1 MNNRNIRNP
10 DPKFSINSGKVWFGN
25 SFFKF
30 EKTLKNDKKDNL
42 IKSFFETIFNDISI
56 KINNYHLLIQKLIPV
71 LSFKI
76 RDNTKNEEKSLF
88 DLNKECIGGES
99 KKFILEKFVD
109 NFKINNSEFFKN
121 TTNTIKDN
129 FLGFQSIY
137 TNSIVTDTSLICGL
151 GAAHVL
157 ETALTLHHIWGVPYI
172 PGSSLKGVCRQVAFW
187 NLVEERGIPENK
199 LEDFQKKFYG
209 ELNLDVNN
217 EDMLVYQLLFGAQDF
232 KGLLLFLDAY
242 PEFNNNN
249 KSKND
254 NESNNIFKPIPPSER
269 TATSVDDNESN
280 NIFKLDIMNP
290 HYSKYYGDSTGRT
303 PPGDWENPTPIFFLT
318 VKEGVKFRFVV
329 LFDEWRWEKI
339 KNGGIY
345 ITKDKKKYLIVNKEN
360 TENKKDIENDNEK
373 ILKVNLPVKQF
384 ENILENEGFFNNILK
399 QALSFYG
406 VGSKTRLGYGSFK
419 V

>member
-1 MNNRNIRNP
+1 MDEMNNYREFLNFLYKNNGINFRRIHNNSLALNKFIKFEFFQNR
-10 DPKFSINSGKVWFGN
+10 DLKKYLLNTFEKFSSVNSSFIKN
-25 SFFKF
+25 SI
-30 EKTLKNDKKDNL
+30 EL
-42 IKSFFETIFNDISI
+42 IKTGL
-56 KINNYHLLIQKLIPV
+56 NNYKTV
-71 LSFKI
+71 YDNSLS
-76 RDNTKNEEKSLF
+76 TETPL
-88 DLNKECIGGES
+88 
-99 KKFILEKFVD
+99 V
-109 NFKINNSEFFKN
+109 
-121 TTNTIKDN
+121 
-129 FLGFQSIY
+129 
-137 TNSIVTDTSLICGL
+137 CGL

-187 NLVEERGIPENK
+187 KLVDGKNFSENQ
-199 LEDFQKKFYG
+199 LENFQKKFYG
-209 ELNLDVNN
+209 ELAIDN

-290 HYSKYYGDSTGRT
+290 HYSKYYGDSTGET
-303 PPGDWENPTPIFFLT
+303 PPGDWENPIPIFFLT
-318 VKEGVKFRFVV
+318 VKKGVNFRFVV

-339 KNGGIY
+339 KNEGIL
-345 ITKDKKKYLIVNKEN
+345 IARGEEKYLITNNV
-360 TENKKDIENDNEK
+360 TENSNEEEK
-373 ILKVNLPVKQF
+373 IKKVKLPVEKV
-384 ENILENEGFFNNILK
+384 EEKKNGSFFNEILK
-399 QALSFYG
+399 DALSFYG

-419 V
+419 A

>member
-10 DPKFSINSGKVWFGN
+10 DPKFSINNGKVWFGN

-30 EKTLKNDKKDNL
+30 EKTLKNDKKDDL

-56 KINNYHLLIQKLIPV
+56 KINNYHFLIQKLIPV

-121 TTNTIKDN
+121 TTDTIKDN

-137 TNSIVTDTSLICGL
+137 TNSIVTETPLICGL
-151 GAAHVL
+151 GATHVL
-157 ETALTLHHIWGVPYI
+157 ETSLTLHHIWGVPYI
-172 PGSSLKGVCRQVAFW
+172 PASSLKGVCRQVAFW
-187 NLVEERGIPENK
+187 KLVEEEKIEEGK

-217 EDMLVYQLLFGAQDF
+217 EDLLVYQLLFGAQDF

-242 PEFNNNN
+242 PECENNQ
-249 KSKND
+249 K
-254 NESNNIFKPIPPSER
+254 IFI
-269 TATSVDDNESN
+269 
-280 NIFKLDIMNP
+280 LDVMNP
-290 HYSKYYGDSTGRT
+290 HYSSYYGDKDGKI
-303 PPGDWENPTPIFFLT
+303 PPADWENPTPIFFLT

-329 LFDEWRWEKI
+329 LFDNWRWEKI
-339 KNGGIY
+339 KKEGI
-345 ITKDKKKYLIVNKEN
+345 LIVRGKEKYFITN
-360 TENKKDIENDNEK
+360 NVTENSNEEENIIK
-373 ILKVNLPVKQF
+373 NLPVGDVEKMKK
-384 ENILENEGFFNNILK
+384 NEEFFNIILK
-399 QALSFYG
+399 DALSFYG

>member
-1 MNNRNIRNP
+1 
-10 DPKFSINSGKVWFGN
+10 
-25 SFFKF
+25 
-30 EKTLKNDKKDNL
+30 
-42 IKSFFETIFNDISI
+42 
-56 KINNYHLLIQKLIPV
+56 
-71 LSFKI
+71 
-76 RDNTKNEEKSLF
+76 
-88 DLNKECIGGES
+88 
-99 KKFILEKFVD
+99 
-109 NFKINNSEFFKN
+109 
-121 TTNTIKDN
+121 
-129 FLGFQSIY
+129 
-137 TNSIVTDTSLICGL
+137 
-151 GAAHVL
+151 VL

-187 NLVEERGIPENK
+187 KLVEGKSIPENE
-199 LEDFQKKFYG
+199 LENFQKKFYG
-209 ELNLDVNN
+209 ELAIDN

-232 KGLLLFLDAY
+232 KGLLLFLDVY
-242 PEFNNNN
+242 PECNNE
-249 KSKND
+249 K
-254 NESNNIFKPIPPSER
+254 
-269 TATSVDDNESN
+269 
-280 NIFKLDIMNP
+280 IFKLDIMNP

-329 LFDEWRWEKI
+329 LFDNWRWEKI

>member
-56 KINNYHLLIQKLIPV
+56 KINNYHLLIKKLIPV

-129 FLGFQSIY
+129 FLGFQIIY
-137 TNSIVTDTSLICGL
+137 TNSIVTDTPLVCGL
-151 GAAHVL
+151 GATHVL
-157 ETALTLHHIWGVPYI
+157 ETSLTLHHIWGVPYI

-187 NLVEERGIPENK
+187 NLVDGKNFSENE
-199 LEDFQKKFYG
+199 LENFQKKFYG
-209 ELNLDVNN
+209 ELAIDN

-242 PEFNNNN
+242 PECENNQ
-249 KSKND
+249 K
-254 NESNNIFKPIPPSER
+254 IFI
-269 TATSVDDNESN
+269 
-280 NIFKLDIMNP
+280 LDVMNP
-290 HYSKYYGDSTGRT
+290 HYSSYYGDKDGKI
-303 PPGDWENPTPIFFLT
+303 PPADWENPTPIFFLT

-329 LFDEWRWEKI
+329 LFDKWRWEKI
-339 KNGGIY
+339 KNDGIY

-373 ILKVNLPVKQF
+373 ILKVNLPVEQF

-406 VGSKTRLGYGSFK
+406 VGSKTRLGYGSFT

>member
-10 DPKFSINSGKVWFGN
+10 DPKFSINNGKVWFGN

-30 EKTLKNDKKDNL
+30 EKTLKNDKKDDL

-56 KINNYHLLIQKLIPV
+56 KINNYHFLIQKLIPV

-121 TTNTIKDN
+121 TTDTIKDN

-137 TNSIVTDTSLICGL
+137 TNSIVTETPLICGL
-151 GAAHVL
+151 GATHVL
-157 ETALTLHHIWGVPYI
+157 ETSLTLHHIWGVPYI

-187 NLVEERGIPENK
+187 KLVEEEKIEEGK

-209 ELNLDVNN
+209 DLTIDDKKTLN
-217 EDMLVYQLLFGAQDF
+217 YQLLFGAQDF

-242 PEFNNNN
+242 PECE
-249 KSKND
+249 ND
-254 NESNNIFKPIPPSER
+254 QK
-269 TATSVDDNESN
+269 
-280 NIFKLDIMNP
+280 IFKLDIMNP
-290 HYSKYYGDSTGRT
+290 HYSSYYGDDSGKT
-303 PPGDWENPTPIFFLT
+303 PPADWENPIPIFFLT
-318 VKEGVKFRFVV
+318 VNEGVKFRFVV
-329 LFDEWRWEKI
+329 LFDKWRWEKI

-373 ILKVNLPVKQF
+373 IIKVNLPVEQF

>member
-1 MNNRNIRNP
+1 MNNCSQFINSLYINNGINFQKVENNTLAINKFIKTDFFEKRNSKKDLLNTFE
-10 DPKFSINSGKVWFGN
+10 KFSSVNF
-25 SFFKF
+25 SFISKAI
-30 EKTLKNDKKDNL
+30 ELIKTGLNNYKTVYDNL
-42 IKSFFETIFNDISI
+42 
-56 KINNYHLLIQKLIPV
+56 
-71 LSFKI
+71 LS
-76 RDNTKNEEKSLF
+76 
-88 DLNKECIGGES
+88 
-99 KKFILEKFVD
+99 
-109 NFKINNSEFFKN
+109 
-121 TTNTIKDN
+121 
-129 FLGFQSIY
+129 
-137 TNSIVTDTSLICGL
+137 TDTPLVCGL
-151 GAAHVL
+151 GVAHVL

-172 PGSSLKGVCRQVAFW
+172 PGSSLKGVCRQVVFW
-187 NLVEERGIPENK
+187 KLVEGKSIPENE
-199 LEDFQKKFYG
+199 LENFQKKFYG
-209 ELNLDVNN
+209 ELAIDN

-232 KGLLLFLDAY
+232 KGLLLFLDVY
-242 PEFNNNN
+242 PECNNE
-249 KSKND
+249 K
-254 NESNNIFKPIPPSER
+254 
-269 TATSVDDNESN
+269 
-280 NIFKLDIMNP
+280 IFKLDIMNP

-329 LFDEWRWEKI
+329 LFDNWRWEKI

>member
-1 MNNRNIRNP
+1 MKNINKGNSKDNFR
-10 DPKFSINSGKVWFGN
+10 FEINKGLIWFGN

-30 EKTLKNDKKDNL
+30 DEKFSNNKKEEL
-42 IKSFFETIFNDISI
+42 IKIFFDKIFE
-56 KINNYHLLIQKLIPV
+56 KINNKIDNYNLLIQKLIPV
-71 LSFKI
+71 IELKI
-76 RDNTKNEEKSLF
+76 KDNKDNNIIKIF
-88 DLNKECIGGES
+88 DLNKNCIGGES
-99 KKFILEKFVD
+99 KKFILENFITKFS
-109 NFKINNSEFFKN
+109 KIYEKNVFEIINEKTEHIKNNL
-121 TTNTIKDN
+121 I
-129 FLGFQSIY
+129 GFQTIY
-137 TNSIVTDTSLICGL
+137 SNLIQSDTPLVCGL

-187 NLVEERGIPENK
+187 KLVEGKSIPENE
-199 LEDFQKKFYG
+199 LENFQKKFYG
-209 ELNLDVNN
+209 ELAIDN

-232 KGLLLFLDAY
+232 KGLLLFLDVY
-242 PEFNNNN
+242 PECNNE
-249 KSKND
+249 K
-254 NESNNIFKPIPPSER
+254 
-269 TATSVDDNESN
+269 
-280 NIFKLDIMNP
+280 IFKLDIMNP

-329 LFDEWRWEKI
+329 LFDNWRWEKI

>member
-56 KINNYHLLIQKLIPV
+56 KINNYHLLIKKLIPV

-129 FLGFQSIY
+129 FLGFQIIY
-137 TNSIVTDTSLICGL
+137 TNSIVTDTPLVCGL
-151 GAAHVL
+151 GATHVL
-157 ETALTLHHIWGVPYI
+157 ETSLTLHHIWGVPYI

-187 NLVEERGIPENK
+187 NLVDGKNFSENE
-199 LEDFQKKFYG
+199 LENFQKKFYG
-209 ELNLDVNN
+209 ELAIDN

-242 PEFNNNN
+242 PECENNQ
-249 KSKND
+249 K
-254 NESNNIFKPIPPSER
+254 IFI
-269 TATSVDDNESN
+269 
-280 NIFKLDIMNP
+280 LDVMNP
-290 HYSKYYGDSTGRT
+290 HYSSYYGDKDGKI
-303 PPGDWENPTPIFFLT
+303 PPADWENPTPIFFLT

-329 LFDEWRWEKI
+329 LFDKWRWEKI
-339 KNGGIY
+339 KNDGIY

>member
-1 MNNRNIRNP
+1 MKNINKGNSKDNFR
-10 DPKFSINSGKVWFGN
+10 FEINKGLIWFGN

-30 EKTLKNDKKDNL
+30 DEKFSNNKKEEL
-42 IKSFFETIFNDISI
+42 IKIFFDKIFE
-56 KINNYHLLIQKLIPV
+56 KINNKIDNYNLLIQKLIPV
-71 LSFKI
+71 IELKI
-76 RDNTKNEEKSLF
+76 KDNKDNNIIKIF
-88 DLNKECIGGES
+88 DLNKNCIGGES
-99 KKFILEKFVD
+99 KKFILENFITKFS
-109 NFKINNSEFFKN
+109 KIYEKNVFEIINEKTEHIKNNL
-121 TTNTIKDN
+121 I
-129 FLGFQSIY
+129 GFQTIY
-137 TNSIVTDTSLICGL
+137 SNLIQSDTPLVCGL
-151 GAAHVL
+151 GTAHVL

-187 NLVEERGIPENK
+187 KLVEGKSIPENE
-199 LEDFQKKFYG
+199 LENFQKKFYG
-209 ELNLDVNN
+209 ELAIDN

-232 KGLLLFLDAY
+232 KGLLLFLDVY
-242 PEFNNNN
+242 PECNNE
-249 KSKND
+249 K
-254 NESNNIFKPIPPSER
+254 
-269 TATSVDDNESN
+269 
-280 NIFKLDIMNP
+280 IFKLDIMNP

-329 LFDEWRWEKI
+329 LFDNWRWEKI

>member
-56 KINNYHLLIQKLIPV
+56 KINNYHLLIKKLIPV

-129 FLGFQSIY
+129 FLGFQIIY
-137 TNSIVTDTSLICGL
+137 TNSIVTDTPLVCGL
-151 GAAHVL
+151 GATHVL
-157 ETALTLHHIWGVPYI
+157 ETSLTLHHIWGVPYI

-187 NLVEERGIPENK
+187 NLVDGKNFSENE
-199 LEDFQKKFYG
+199 LENFQKKFYG
-209 ELNLDVNN
+209 ELAIDN

-242 PEFNNNN
+242 PECENNQ
-249 KSKND
+249 K
-254 NESNNIFKPIPPSER
+254 IFI
-269 TATSVDDNESN
+269 
-280 NIFKLDIMNP
+280 LDVMNP
-290 HYSKYYGDSTGRT
+290 HYSSYYGDKDGKI
-303 PPGDWENPTPIFFLT
+303 PPADWENPTPIFFLT

-329 LFDEWRWEKI
+329 LFDKWRWEKI
-339 KNGGIY
+339 KNDGIY

-373 ILKVNLPVKQF
+373 ILKVNLPVEQF